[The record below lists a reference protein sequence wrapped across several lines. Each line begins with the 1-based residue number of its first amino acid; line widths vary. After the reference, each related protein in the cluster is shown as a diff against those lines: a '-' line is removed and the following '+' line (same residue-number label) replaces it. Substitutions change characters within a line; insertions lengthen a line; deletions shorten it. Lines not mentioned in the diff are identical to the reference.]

1 MLPDYSL
8 EPRET
13 PTCQM
18 IIVRLSLVRTTTL
31 RLILFLKTDPDDLS
45 PSLMTEAITM

>member
-8 EPRET
+8 EPQET

-18 IIVRLSLVRTTTL
+18 IIVRLSPVRTITL
-31 RLILFLKTDPDDLS
+31 RLILFLKADPDDLS
-45 PSLMTEAITM
+45 PSLMSEAITV